1 MKKSQDCL
9 IDFIDDQKNHME
21 QTMRIMDALLHDLED
36 FFHGFNRR
44 PGADINRPGKQWY
57 KQDARSL

>member
-36 FFHGFNRR
+36 FFS
-44 PGADINRPGKQWY
+44 WV
-57 KQDARSL
+57 